1 MLRRF
6 LRDSAVYGAASF
18 LARGVSIFLVP
29 IYTRILAPAD
39 YGAIDIVTIAAGI
52 VASVVPLEISQA
64 VARFFPDQPED
75 DKKRGYASTSL
86 WYVTVSYSVFL
97 VVAWVLAD
105 PIASVL
111 LGPSYGGSLIRVA
124 AIAMCGNGIF
134 YVIQSQLRWSLRAR
148 EYAVAGVVYTI
159 ASICTSVVL
168 VVGLRMGIFGV
179 FFGQSVGALVG
190 IVVSARYAAV
200 YFSWTFDRGKLREM
214 LRFSVPLL
222 PSTLGVL
229 VALYVDRLAINALMS
244 LSAVGLFGIG
254 YRIAS
259 LPQLVLAGLQ
269 TSVTPLIYATHRDST
284 TPAELARIFRLFGA
298 MALTLWLALGL
309 FARDIV
315 AIVTT
320 PEYYE
325 AASVVPLLVPAVL
338 LAGAYVFMPGP
349 AITKRTSQ
357 IAAIN
362 ITGGVLNLLL
372 NLALIPI
379 LGIPGAATATLISS
393 ATAFSLNVIASQR
406 AYPVPH
412 HWPELAMATAI
423 AGAIVAAGWILL
435 PLTILG
441 FVAKVASLMVGVAA
455 MVALGLVRVQEL
467 GRAAAYIRGRA

>member
-1 MLRRF
+1 MLRGF
-6 LRDSAVYGAASF
+6 LRDSAVYGVASF

-29 IYTRILAPAD
+29 IYTRVLAPAD
-39 YGAIDIVTIAAGI
+39 YGAIDIVTIVAGI
-52 VASVVPLEISQA
+52 VASVVPLEIGQA

-75 DKKRGYASTSL
+75 DEKRGYASTSL
-86 WYVTVSYSVFL
+86 WYVTLSYSVFL
-97 VVAWVLAD
+97 IVAWVLAD
-105 PIASVL
+105 PIAAAL

-134 YVIQSQLRWSLRAR
+134 YIVQSQLRWSLRAR

-159 ASICTSVVL
+159 ASIGTSVVL
-168 VVGLRMGIFGV
+168 VIGLRMGVFGV
-179 FFGQSVGALVG
+179 FVGQSVGAVVG
-190 IVVSARYAAV
+190 IIVSARYAAS
-200 YFSWTFDRGKLREM
+200 YYSRTFNTGKLRDM
-214 LRFSVPLL
+214 LRFSVPLV

-229 VALYVDRLAINALMS
+229 VAMYVDRLAINALMS

-259 LPQLVLAGLQ
+259 LPQLVLIGFQ
-269 TSVTPLIYATHRDST
+269 TSITPLIYATHRDST
-284 TPAELARIFRLFGA
+284 APAELARIFRVFSA
-298 MALTLWLALGL
+298 MALTLWLVLGL

-315 AIVTT
+315 AVVTT
-320 PEYYE
+320 PEYYG
-325 AASVVPLLVPAVL
+325 AAAVVPLLVPAVL
-338 LAGAYVFMPGP
+338 FAGAYVFMPGL

-393 ATAFSLNVIASQR
+393 AATFSLNVIASQR

-412 HWPELAMATAI
+412 HWRPLVTATAI
-423 AGAIVAAGWILL
+423 VGAIVAAGWILL
-435 PLTILG
+435 PLTIFG
-441 FVAKVASLMVGVAA
+441 FVAKVGSLMIGVAA